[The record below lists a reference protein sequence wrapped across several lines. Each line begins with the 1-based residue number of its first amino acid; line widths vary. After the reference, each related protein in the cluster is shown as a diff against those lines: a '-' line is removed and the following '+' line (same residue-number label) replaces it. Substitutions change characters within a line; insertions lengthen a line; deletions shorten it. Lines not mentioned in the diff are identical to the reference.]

1 MHRERKSG
9 ILIAIAI
16 RSGIVAANPKHYW
29 TAGEFLAF
37 VANSEFKH
45 ELIDGEVYD
54 KSGGTGEHSLIAANI
69 IRSLGNL
76 LEAPSCR
83 VLTSDMMLKVSD
95 DRYLLPDVSV
105 VCGNP
110 EYEDESRIAL
120 LNPTLVV
127 EVTSP
132 SSAVDDRGLKRES
145 YLRLPSVQ
153 GYLIVDQH
161 RLNVELYERADVGW
175 RLQVFNSMDDV
186 ITLEALNIKLPL
198 AQVYRGFNVEENYVS

>member
-1 MHRERKSG
+1 M
-9 ILIAIAI
+9 
-16 RSGIVAANPKHYW
+16 AANPKHYW
-29 TAGEFLAF
+29 TASEFLAF
-37 VANSEFKH
+37 VANSDFKH

-54 KSGGTGEHSLIAANI
+54 MSGGAGEHSLIAANI

-76 LEAPSCR
+76 LEASACR

-105 VCGNP
+105 ICGNP

-120 LNPTLVV
+120 LNPILVV

-145 YLRLPSVQ
+145 YLRLPSVHAN
-153 GYLIVDQH
+153 LIVDQH
-161 RLNVELYERADVGW
+161 RINVELYERADVGW
-175 RLQVFNSMDDV
+175 RLQVFTNPDDEISV
-186 ITLEALNIKLPL
+186 EALGVKMPL
-198 AQVYRGFNVEENYVS
+198 SQIYRGISFEESAAS

>member
-1 MHRERKSG
+1 M
-9 ILIAIAI
+9 AT
-16 RSGIVAANPKHYW
+16 NPKRYW
-29 TAGEFLAF
+29 TASEFLAF

-54 KSGGTGEHSLIAANI
+54 MSGGVGEHSQIAANI
-69 IRSLGNL
+69 IICLGRH
-76 LEAPSCR
+76 LESTSCR
-83 VLTSDMMLKVSD
+83 VNTSDMMLKVSD
-95 DRYLLPDVSV
+95 DRYLFPDLSV

-110 EYEDESRIAL
+110 EYEDEFRLAL
-120 LNPTLVV
+120 LNPILVV

-153 GYLIVDQH
+153 AYLIIDQH

-175 RLQVFNSMDDV
+175 RLQVFTNPDDV
-186 ITLEALNIKLPL
+186 ILLEALNLDVPL
-198 AQVYRGFNVEENYVS
+198 AQIYRGIAFEENAAS

>member
-1 MHRERKSG
+1 M
-9 ILIAIAI
+9 
-16 RSGIVAANPKHYW
+16 AANPKRYW
-29 TAGEFLAF
+29 TASEFLAF

-54 KSGGTGEHSLIAANI
+54 MSGGAGEHSQIAANI
-69 IRSLGNL
+69 IIGLGRL
-76 LEAPSCR
+76 LESTSCR
-83 VLTSDMMLKVSD
+83 VNTSDMMLKVSD
-95 DRYLLPDVSV
+95 DRYLFPDVSV

-110 EYEDESRIAL
+110 EYEDESRLAL
-120 LNPTLVV
+120 LNPILVV

-153 GYLIVDQH
+153 AYLIIDQH

-175 RLQVFNSMDDV
+175 RLQVFTNPDDV
-186 ITLEALNIKLPL
+186 ILLKTLNIEAPL
-198 AQVYRGFNVEENYVS
+198 AQIYRGIAFEENAAS